1 VRFLKTALGVAA
13 VLVLAVVLIGALV
26 LGWRD
31 PKRPV
36 QSAFTRRAAF
46 VFADVP
52 RGRALPP
59 EEVDGYARRLL
70 SERSRQQKVLQ
81 MSGDTTVVDLLP
93 FLIGEPLGPWRAGA
107 DRRLRLP
114 PLAMSDGPRGMN
126 VRKGTVCY
134 PVAMMRAASWDRG
147 LERRVAEA
155 VAEELRA
162 SGANVW
168 LAPCVN
174 LLRHPFWGRA
184 QETYGEDPYLVGEMG
199 AAAIEGA
206 QGRNVMAVAKHFA
219 LNSIEETRLTVDVRT
234 DERTLREVYLPHFK
248 RAVDADVAAV
258 MSAYNHVNGDQAS
271 ESRHLLTEVLK
282 EEWGFRGFVM
292 SDWFDGV
299 HDGVKAAR
307 AGLDLE
313 MPSVLV
319 YGQTLQAAVQRGDVA
334 EAAVDAAVLRI
345 LRRRIEYAA
354 RSSDAPARL
363 SSGHEALSQEAAER
377 GMVLLK
383 NDGLL
388 PFSKDALRS
397 LAVIGRLADVDVLGD
412 HGSSRMRPRHAVTFL
427 AGLRDALGAGRVTYA
442 DGADVPAARA
452 AARAADVAVVVAG
465 FDFHDEGEYIPD
477 PHVPV
482 DDRGGDRKFLGLKPQ
497 DVALVQAVAAENPRT
512 VVVLTGGAA
521 ITVEEWHEKTGAIL
535 MAFYPGQE
543 GGHALARVL
552 LGDVN
557 PSGRLPVTVP
567 KDASQLPP
575 WDNRSQRVEYGPYH
589 GYTLVE
595 KKGWEPRY
603 PFGFGL
609 SYTTFRFAK
618 LSLDARAIA
627 PDGVVHA
634 SVDVTNTGTRAGR
647 ETVQL
652 YAGFTSDVMDRPV
665 KLLRGFETVDLAP
678 GETTRVTLPLR
689 ASDLARYDPD
699 AKRWL
704 VDPGTYRVL
713 VGPSSRSKDLLE
725 APLQVGVGPPC
736 NIPSLSCTHE

>member
-1 VRFLKTALGVAA
+1 MRFLKTALGAAAVVVVAA
-13 VLVLAVVLIGALV
+13 VVIGALV
-26 LGWRD
+26 LGWRN

-46 VFADVP
+46 VFGDVP
-52 RGRALPP
+52 RGRALSP

-70 SERSRQQKVLQ
+70 SEMSLQQKVLQ
-81 MSGDTTVVDLLP
+81 MSGDTTVVELLP
-93 FLIGEPLGPWRAGA
+93 FLIGEPIGPWRAGA
-107 DRRLRLP
+107 DRRLRMP

-126 VRKGTVCY
+126 VVKGAVCY
-134 PVAMMRAASWDRG
+134 PAAMMRAASWDPD
-147 LERRVAEA
+147 LERRVGQA
-155 VAEELRA
+155 VADELRL
-162 SGANVW
+162 GRVDVW
-168 LAPCVN
+168 LAPCIN
-174 LLRHPFWGRA
+174 LLRHPQWGRA

-206 QGRNVMAVAKHFA
+206 QSRDVMAVAKHFA
-219 LNSIEETRLTVDVRT
+219 LNSIEETRLTVDVRA

-319 YGQTLQAAVQRGDVA
+319 YGKTLQAAVERGDA
-334 EAAVDAAVLRI
+334 KEAAVDEAVLRI

-354 RSSDAPARL
+354 RPQEPLRFPL
-363 SSGHEALSQEAAER
+363 ITSGGPALSLEAAER
-377 GMVLLK
+377 GMVLLR

-388 PFSKDALRS
+388 PLNRGALRS
-397 LAVIGRLADVDVLGD
+397 LAVIGRLADADVLGD
-412 HGSSRMRPRHAVTFL
+412 HGSSRMRPLHAVTFL
-427 AGLRDALGAGRVTYA
+427 AGLRDVWGVGRVTYA
-442 DGADVPAARA
+442 TGADVTAARA
-452 AARAADVAVVVAG
+452 AARSAEVAVVVAG

-477 PHVPV
+477 PHVAV
-482 DDRGGDRKFLGLKPQ
+482 EDRGGDRKFLGLKPD
-497 DVALVQAVAAENPRT
+497 DVALVQAVAAENPHT

-521 ITVEEWHEKTGAIL
+521 IAVEEWHEKVAAIL

-552 LGDVN
+552 FGDVN
-557 PSGRLPVTVP
+557 PSGRLPFTVP

-575 WDNRSQRVEYGPYH
+575 WDNRSQRVAYGPYH

-609 SYTTFRFAK
+609 SYTTFRFAN
-618 LSLDARAIA
+618 LSLDAGALA
-627 PDGVVHA
+627 PDGIVHA
-634 SVDVTNTGTRAGR
+634 SVDVTNTGGRAGR
-647 ETVQL
+647 ATVQL
-652 YAGFTSDVMDRPV
+652 YAGFTSDVVDRPV
-665 KLLRGFETVDLAP
+665 KLLRGFEGVDLAP
-678 GETTRVTLPLR
+678 GETKRVTLPLR
-689 ASDLARYDPD
+689 AKDLARYDPD
-699 AKRWL
+699 ARRWV
-704 VDPGTYRVL
+704 VDSGEYPVF
-713 VGPSSRSKDLLE
+713 VGPSSRASDLLR
-725 APLQVGVGPPC
+725 APLRVEPR
-736 NIPSLSCTHE
+736 